1 MAASSSAASSAA
13 AVTVDKR
20 TWVQLLELIASLAD
34 LGQFDGWEEE
44 QLVVLCAQ
52 GDERLMRLFSEH
64 ADHNRRLFVQECK
77 RILPWCDPANSTRVL
92 QDSAA
97 VTVTLAGLPFPCL
110 APRAEPRQSDRV
122 EQDQGATESGDPQA
136 YREGVGKKNDN
147 DVDFLLDE
155 LPNRDAELSPHTTPR
170 SSVAHRQPENV
181 ASKTISVDLLD
192 RASSAYSAADATPHQ
207 AHLFTV
213 FSTLLTMTDSGE
225 VTEVGPTSL
234 ETSGKESGLLSFLAA
249 PFRSRELARGST
261 ERNAHKH
268 EVAL

>member
-1 MAASSSAASSAA
+1 
-13 AVTVDKR
+13 
-20 TWVQLLELIASLAD
+20 
-34 LGQFDGWEEE
+34 
-44 QLVVLCAQ
+44 VVLCAQ

-234 ETSGKESGLLSFLAA
+234 ETSGKESGRLSFLAA
-249 PFRSRELARGST
+249 PLRSGLQRTPRPSIVYIQYAHIHIYVLHSFSLFLSLALSLSHRPPLLHVCIYVYT
-261 ERNAHKH
+261 CIY
-268 EVAL
+268 VCVCYV